1 MKVFAKEYGRDKE
14 PRRAYIFLA
23 IVTLALTLVGKRY
36 DYSTSIHPNRAP
48 TYPPR
53 TNSGNLNMLNE
64 IVTNLFMAT
73 YVLVNYACFD
83 ASFVRSP
90 GWRPEASYYNMWA
103 SLFGAALC
111 VVVMFVVS
119 IEVGD

>member
-1 MKVFAKEYGRDKE
+1 
-14 PRRAYIFLA
+14 
-23 IVTLALTLVGKRY
+23 
-36 DYSTSIHPNRAP
+36 
-48 TYPPR
+48 
-53 TNSGNLNMLNE
+53 MLNE
-64 IVTNLFMAT
+64 IVTNLFMAS

-90 GWRPEASYYNMWA
+90 GWRPEARYYNMWA

-119 IEVGD
+119 IESSLIISLMFGGCLAYFHYSHPGSLDLMIAYHISTYK